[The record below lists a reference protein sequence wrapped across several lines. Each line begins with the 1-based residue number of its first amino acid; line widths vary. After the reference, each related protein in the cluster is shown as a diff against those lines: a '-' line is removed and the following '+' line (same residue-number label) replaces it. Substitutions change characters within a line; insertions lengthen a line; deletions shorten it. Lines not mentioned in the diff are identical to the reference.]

1 MPELP
6 DLLHQVPILR
16 RELAGRRI
24 TEAHVGLPV
33 VMRQV
38 IPGDPSANL
47 VGARFTEVVRRGAFV
62 RFLLEDGP
70 IPAEIAIHPMLAG
83 RFSFVP
89 AAQKIPVD
97 TGFSMVLDDGRR
109 LRFRDDRQ
117 MGKVYIIPPGEFSSV
132 PGLDRIG
139 IDILDDAVF
148 TWEAFSAIAK
158 KRRDQAKSFLL
169 DHAAIDTLGN
179 AYSDEVLHEAHLHP
193 KARMNELTDA
203 QRRALYDALVAVPR
217 HAAAEIQTRN
227 PPLDEKLRDF
237 LKVRNRKGPCPDCGT
252 EVRTCGIHGHDAY
265 FCPTCQP
272 DGKGRGFVDWS
283 RLKR

>member
-1 MPELP
+1 M
-6 DLLHQVPILR
+6 
-16 RELAGRRI
+16 
-24 TEAHVGLPV
+24 GLPV

-38 IPGDPSANL
+38 LPGDPNSVL
-47 VGARFTEVVRRGAFV
+47 VGGRFVDVVRRGAFV
-62 RFLLEDGP
+62 RFLLAETP
-70 IPAEIAIHPMLAG
+70 VPAEIAIHPMLAG

-89 AAQKIPVD
+89 ASQKIPVD
-97 TGFSMVLDDGRR
+97 TAFSVVLDDGRR

-117 MGKVYIIPPGEFSSV
+117 MGKVYLIAPGDFSQV
-132 PGLDRIG
+132 PGLERIG

-148 TWEAFSAIAK
+148 TWPAFEKLAK

-179 AYSDEVLHEAHLHP
+179 AYSDEVLHAAHIHP

-203 QRRALYDALVAVPR
+203 QRRALYDALIAVPR
-217 HAAAEIQTRN
+217 AAAAEIQRRN

-272 DGKGRGFVDWS
+272 DTKGRGLVDWS